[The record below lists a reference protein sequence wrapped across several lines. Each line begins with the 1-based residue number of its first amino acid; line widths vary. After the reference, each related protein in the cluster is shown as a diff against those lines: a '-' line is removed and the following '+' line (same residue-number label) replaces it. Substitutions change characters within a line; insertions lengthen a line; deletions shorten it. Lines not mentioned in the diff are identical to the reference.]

1 MAWIDVPDDLA
12 SPELER
18 LTEAWRR
25 RGEQVPPV
33 IAVLKARPA
42 AFEAVLRLNYALTFG
57 ASSLGRVREELLAVW
72 VSALNRCSFCLCTHA
87 RYLEQVW
94 PSSTRGELIPLLRKL
109 VDLGL
114 RASADSTPV
123 ALVVSELATL
133 PSLSAGDSAL
143 LAFAT
148 ELTCD
153 PSRSSRAGFE
163 RLKDAGFA
171 EAEILDAVLV
181 AGCFALMNR
190 LANGTGVALDPS
202 KYDATARLLGE
213 GFLTELRAAHG

>member
-1 MAWIDVPDDLA
+1 MAWINVPDDLA
-12 SPELER
+12 SPELQR
-18 LTEAWRR
+18 LTEPWRR

-72 VSALNRCSFCLCTHA
+72 ISALNRCFFCLSTHA

-94 PSSTRGELIPLLRKL
+94 PATEGELVPLLRNL
-109 VDLGL
+109 AELGA
-114 RASADSTPV
+114 RAAAAPDPV
-123 ALVVSELATL
+123 ALVQSGLATI
-133 PSLSAGDSAL
+133 PSLSANDRAL
-143 LAFAT
+143 LAFAA
-148 ELTCD
+148 ELTLR
-153 PSRSSRAGFE
+153 PSQSSHAGFVDL
-163 RLKDAGFA
+163 RDAGFA

-202 KYDATARLLGE
+202 KYDATARLLGND
-213 GFLTELRAAHG
+213 FLEQHRALHD